1 MLSRQ
6 PEMRTYALKRLEP
19 PTTSITDRIAPNFRV
34 TAATCS
40 REQLICADRR
50 PAASTSLRV
59 DGITP
64 ATMLQS
70 GSNWTTHSIS
80 QGEIDAV
87 TSRRTTLS
95 DVRWRNI
102 EVTVSWGLKKTF
114 SPQIG
119 REGDERHHES

>member
-1 MLSRQ
+1 MLEEGAAAVWVTCMATKTSSRILGKRLRATLFPYHKQ
-6 PEMRTYALKRLEP
+6 AELGSHLSKSRSHSQVHRRLGALKRLEP

-50 PAASTSLRV
+50 PAASTSSRV

-70 GSNWTTHSIS
+70 GSNWTTH
-80 QGEIDAV
+80 
-87 TSRRTTLS
+87 
-95 DVRWRNI
+95 
-102 EVTVSWGLKKTF
+102 
-114 SPQIG
+114 
-119 REGDERHHES
+119 